1 MNLRQKRRVRTMS
14 NNAFTTV
21 ENTQIRERVAKLET
35 DVSNVKSEICE
46 LRKENKV
53 MNKLIIFLLAVVLGV
68 QGVGLI

>member
-1 MNLRQKRRVRTMS
+1 MSLRVKRRVKTLT

-35 DVSNVKSEICE
+35 DVTHVKSEICE
-46 LRKENKV
+46 LRKENKT
-53 MNKLIIFLLAVVLGV
+53 MNKLIVFLLTVVLGV

>member
-1 MNLRQKRRVRTMS
+1 MS
-14 NNAFTTV
+14 DNAFTMV

-53 MNKLIIFLLAVVLGV
+53 MNKLIIFLLTVVLGV